1 MFEEESTHPG
11 AKATT
16 KLERTQVRSYR
27 QHSNLA
33 SCSAEP
39 PATGALDP
47 DGSATTVGLVNKS
60 ESGTDEEITADPLDL
75 S

>member
-1 MFEEESTHPG
+1 M
-11 AKATT
+11 
-16 KLERTQVRSYR
+16 RSYR

-33 SCSAEP
+33 SCSAES
-39 PATGALDP
+39 PATSAFDP

-60 ESGTDEEITADPLDL
+60 EPGADEEITADPLDL